1 MEEYSRADIVGV
13 YGGVRS
19 GPFGSE
25 RVYVVLVKGLNW
37 DDDVLPIFIGEPE
50 AMSIDIALRGYVP
63 KRPLTHD
70 LFVNVL
76 ETLGVKVEKV
86 SIDAMIDNIYTA
98 TIVLS
103 EERDG
108 KKIYHHIDA
117 RPSDS
122 IAIALR
128 TGAPIYVSNNL
139 RKYAVNEEELFGGS
153 PP

>member
-1 MEEYSRADIVGV
+1 MEEYSKADILGV
-13 YGGVRS
+13 YGGLRA
-19 GPFGSE
+19 GPFGKE

-50 AMSIDIALRGYVP
+50 AMSIDIALRGFVP

-76 ETLGVKVEKV
+76 ETLGVRVEKV
-86 SIDAMIDNIYTA
+86 TIDAMIDNIYTA
-98 TIVLS
+98 TLVLS
-103 EERDG
+103 EERNG
-108 KKIYHHIDA
+108 KKVYYHIDA

-128 TGAPIYVSNNL
+128 AGAPIYVSNNL
-139 RKYAVNEEELFGGS
+139 RKYAVSEKDLFGG